1 MFNES
6 VLCGENK
13 SKTSGRVTPPTK
25 PAWLLCLPSGDW
37 QVNSLS
43 LEHSSLPR
51 EPGRL
56 SVPKTALFSPLHR
69 AALTWSPQPWRQL
82 REPSASPGQ
91 RQETPDCR
99 DPWRHRPSLE
109 AEDSR
114 QVTATETRISVSQ
127 RQVGAESESLS
138 QVISLSLGSQVQLLW
153 GPTLCPDDFFE
164 PLAPSSEA
172 DEASEVESHGG
183 VRGRVPRKET
193 DQRQVPGPWACN
205 NLQPQSSAPWVSPF
219 SVYCPHASFL
229 SPPMARPRSCQA
241 SLRQPCALPA
251 DVWFYG
257 LIFFWQEGCFL
268 HQAHHQNHLGVF
280 IKTRNALPKNRG
292 ASVSLGDSNL
302 WPWGRA
308 GDQKF
313 LCIILI
319 IKLGKR
325 CHFPQSFRPTN
336 TSCNV

>member
-172 DEASEVESHGG
+172 DEASEVESQGKRRIRDKSLGHGLAI
-183 VRGRVPRKET
+183 T
-193 DQRQVPGPWACN
+193 C
-205 NLQPQSSAPWVSPF
+205 
-219 SVYCPHASFL
+219 
-229 SPPMARPRSCQA
+229 
-241 SLRQPCALPA
+241 SL
-251 DVWFYG
+251 
-257 LIFFWQEGCFL
+257 
-268 HQAHHQNHLGVF
+268 NHLRPGS
-280 IKTRNALPKNRG
+280 LP
-292 ASVSLGDSNL
+292 SVSTALM
-302 WPWGRA
+302 PA
-308 GDQKF
+308 F
-313 LCIILI
+313 
-319 IKLGKR
+319 
-325 CHFPQSFRPTN
+325 
-336 TSCNV
+336 